1 MSQIPSKDS
10 IRTYLQE
17 IGKYP
22 LLSQAQEIELA
33 KQIQAMLHPP
43 IGLSVVQQSQLVKRG
58 QGAKRKMIC
67 ANLRLVVNIAKKYP
81 NRGLELLDLI
91 QEGSLGL
98 ERATE
103 KFDPTKGYRF
113 STYAYWWIRQSIT
126 RAIDL
131 QSRTIR
137 LPVHVNERL
146 SKLKKTQRQLSEQFK
161 RTPSRAEIAEAMNIS
176 VESLSRL
183 LKYQRFAHPVS
194 LSRLVGEN
202 QDTSLGD
209 LIPDSS
215 TGSTQE
221 FLEKTL
227 MHETLYRQ
235 LDDLSPQQREIIS
248 LRYGLHDGQERS
260 LTAVGKQ
267 VNLSKE
273 SVRQIEAKAIAT
285 LRQLF

>member
-10 IRTYLQE
+10 IRTYLKE

-43 IGLSVVQQSQLVKRG
+43 IGISDQIKQQLSRRG
-58 QGAKRKMIC
+58 RTAKKQMIC
-67 ANLRLVVNIAKKYP
+67 ANLRLVVNIAKKYQ

-91 QEGSLGL
+91 QEGALGL

-146 SKLKKTQRQLSEQFK
+146 SQLKKTQKQLGEQFK
-161 RTPSRAEIAEAMNIS
+161 RIPSQAEIAEAMKIS
-176 VESLSRL
+176 VESLSGL

-194 LSRLVGEN
+194 LNLLVGE
-202 QDTSLGD
+202 QKDTSLGD
-209 LIPDSS
+209 LIPDPSS
-215 TGSTQE
+215 GSTQE
-221 FLEKTL
+221 SLEKTL

-267 VNLSKE
+267 VNLSRE
-273 SVRQIEAKAIAT
+273 RVRQIEAKAIAT